1 MISSVCM
8 LKRHQ
13 DTQGSGSSSKPE
25 GSRSEEGFLVISSS
39 ARSVS
44 ACAWTHEIIAGCVD
58 PPLAARSLASHPVD
72 WAALFEAQGRGLE
85 RAARAA
91 VGFY

>member
-1 MISSVCM
+1 M

-25 GSRSEEGFLVISSS
+25 GSISEVGLLVISSS
-39 ARSVS
+39 VRSVS
-44 ACAWTHEIIAGCVD
+44 ACEWTHEIIAVRVD
-58 PPLAARSLASHPVD
+58 PSLAARPLTSRPADRV
-72 WAALFEAQGRGLE
+72 ALFEAQERGLE
-85 RAARAA
+85 RPAGAT